1 MNTKR
6 NKKNVRAPKEEVINV
21 RMTTQQKETLDAAAA
36 SEGLGLSTWLLRLGL
51 VAVEQ
56 RPVEKRR

>member
-21 RMTTQQKETLDAAAA
+21 RMTTQQKATLDAAAA
-36 SEGLGLSTWLLRLGL
+36 GEGLGLSTWLLRLGL